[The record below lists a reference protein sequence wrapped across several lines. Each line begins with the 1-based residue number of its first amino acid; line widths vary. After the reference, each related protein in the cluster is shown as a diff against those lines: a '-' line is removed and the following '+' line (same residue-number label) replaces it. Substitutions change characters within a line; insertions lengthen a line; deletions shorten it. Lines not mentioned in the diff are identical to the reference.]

1 MGLRVIPIMFLGY
14 LGLAFS
20 LWPNIVPP
28 SGLAMATI
36 DKHQAAST
44 RWYKRIGWLVL
55 SGPVG
60 ASLLAKKLRA
70 PRGDSS
76 PRHR

>member
-44 RWYKRIGWLVL
+44 RWY
-55 SGPVG
+55 
-60 ASLLAKKLRA
+60 
-70 PRGDSS
+70 
-76 PRHR
+76 